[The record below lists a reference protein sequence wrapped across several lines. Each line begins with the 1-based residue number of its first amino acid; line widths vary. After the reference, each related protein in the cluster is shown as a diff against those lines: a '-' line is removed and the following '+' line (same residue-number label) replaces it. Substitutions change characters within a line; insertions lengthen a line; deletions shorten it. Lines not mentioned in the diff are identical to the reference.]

1 MADPFQSTAPSV
13 PTDFR
18 MVAHLL
24 ASAIEEAD
32 TGPVKEAVANA
43 ARRLGEVVAYD
54 VRGRLQPDAP
64 FDHHLTVVEDVL
76 GQYGFRPYRD
86 GQQVRLANCPFH
98 ALAQDHMVLVCG
110 ANLAFLDGLVV
121 GLETADLEVWL
132 DPEAGR
138 CCVIVGPAGSQPE
151 YRGG

>member
-1 MADPFQSTAPSV
+1 MPEPPRSPAPHQ
-13 PTDFR
+13 TDFR
-18 MVAHLL
+18 LVAHVL

-32 TGPVKEAVANA
+32 TGAVKEAVANA
-43 ARRLGEVVAYD
+43 ARRLGEVVGHD
-54 VRGRLQPDAP
+54 VRARLDPDLG
-64 FDHHLTVVEDVL
+64 FDHQLAAVEDVL
-76 GQYGFRPYRD
+76 SEHGFAPYRD
-86 GQQVRLANCPFH
+86 GRQVRLATCPFH

-121 GLETADLEVWL
+121 GLQTAAVEVWL

-138 CCVIVGPAGSQPE
+138 CCVVVGEAGSEPR